1 MTQKDRDKR
10 AVIAELESYLSGNNN
25 VEAPE
30 ERKEEKD
37 TLWLGIGRDG
47 VVLSDVAK
55 DEAPVQK
62 ERKGNKKLLWLLL
75 LLPIILGIVLFS
87 RIQKNN
93 SMIFV
98 EGGRFM
104 MGSNGE
110 HDWENSVHEVTLSSF
125 WISKY
130 EVTQKEWQEVMGT
143 NPSHFKGNNLPVE
156 YVSWYDVIE
165 YCNKLSI
172 KEGLTPCYSGSG
184 DSISC
189 NWNANG
195 FRLPTEAEWEYAA
208 RGGNKSRAY
217 NYSGSNTLGD
227 VAWYDDN
234 SGGKIHPVGMKSPNE
249 LGLYDMSGNVF
260 EWCWDWY
267 DSSYYN
273 KSPKRDPRGAASGNR
288 KVLRGGSWCNFGN
301 YCRVALRYDG
311 TPSNGRSIIGFRVSR
326 AIK

>member
-1 MTQKDRDKR
+1 
-10 AVIAELESYLSGNNN
+10 
-25 VEAPE
+25 
-30 ERKEEKD
+30 
-37 TLWLGIGRDG
+37 
-47 VVLSDVAK
+47 
-55 DEAPVQK
+55 
-62 ERKGNKKLLWLLL
+62 
-75 LLPIILGIVLFS
+75 
-87 RIQKNN
+87 
-93 SMIFV
+93 
-98 EGGRFM
+98 

-217 NYSGSNTLGD
+217 NYSGSYTLGD